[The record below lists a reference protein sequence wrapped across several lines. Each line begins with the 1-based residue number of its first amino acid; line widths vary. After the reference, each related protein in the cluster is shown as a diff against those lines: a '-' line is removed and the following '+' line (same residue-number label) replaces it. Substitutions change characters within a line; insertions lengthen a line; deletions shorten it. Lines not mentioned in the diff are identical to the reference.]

1 MTAYFDA
8 LADLQTRNKIKQQMT
23 NTLFDYDKYFGK
35 STFKAEVLSGCEQG
49 HQRQD
54 STDPN
59 NLFHPVVLRVLD
71 HTDSCIPDPT
81 NAGNLAPLYT
91 GAHPIAYS
99 NRPYNKKLGFVPRAG
114 QIVDCYYEDPINRRG
129 LTYIYPQEDLM
140 EKEGFCDSI
149 NARDAMNNGAQ
160 ILGNVKKANNWPEM
174 ESVFN
179 SLQATESIVPGAG
192 FNGVVEESKQA
203 IANWKSGSLNEE
215 SAEAKP
221 FLTDYWNN
229 LGMDPDNAIQQGYA
243 WSAAFVS
250 YMVRSDSSFPKSS
263 KHFYYTRDS
272 LFNRTQGKTSG
283 WLAYRLG
290 KDKISVKVGDIFVR
304 NTNEDTNG
312 HGDIVYKIDGNKAY
326 MIGGNVYSK
335 EGGSKSTSHGV
346 SAKQVRTVIDIKS
359 VEQAT
364 GGYGNYKYIVKK
376 V

>member
-1 MTAYFDA
+1 
-8 LADLQTRNKIKQQMT
+8 
-23 NTLFDYDKYFGK
+23 
-35 STFKAEVLSGCEQG
+35 
-49 HQRQD
+49 
-54 STDPN
+54 
-59 NLFHPVVLRVLD
+59 
-71 HTDSCIPDPT
+71 
-81 NAGNLAPLYT
+81 
-91 GAHPIAYS
+91 
-99 NRPYNKKLGFVPRAG
+99 
-114 QIVDCYYEDPINRRG
+114 
-129 LTYIYPQEDLM
+129 
-140 EKEGFCDSI
+140 
-149 NARDAMNNGAQ
+149 
-160 ILGNVKKANNWPEM
+160 
-174 ESVFN
+174 
-179 SLQATESIVPGAG
+179 
-192 FNGVVEESKQA
+192 
-203 IANWKSGSLNEE
+203 
-215 SAEAKP
+215 
-221 FLTDYWNN
+221 
-229 LGMDPDNAIQQGYA
+229 MDPDNAIQQGYA